1 MKLSKTQLYKLGQSG
16 GFSGRLLRPLLKT
29 GLPLMKNVVKPLAK
43 SVLIR
48 LESTSAATK
57 DTAIHEKTFGVITLI
72 TLNAEMNDI
81 MKIVRSLE

>member
-1 MKLSKTQLYKLGQSG
+1 
-16 GFSGRLLRPLLKT
+16 
-29 GLPLMKNVVKPLAK
+29 MKNVVKPLAK

>member
-29 GLPLMKNVVKPLAK
+29 GLPLMKNVVKPLDK